1 MLSKMFAN
9 LLETWD
15 DALLNVGIQTR
26 TFSCEI
32 RTVVLLFTLMYSLLT
47 VTTIIWITIKVVLSK
62 QLISHIKDRSV
73 FITGC
78 DTGFGNYL
86 AKTLDRKGVNVFAG
100 CLTKQG
106 ANKLEQETSSRLTTI
121 LVDVAKKES
130 VKGAFDL
137 ISRRLAEKGLW
148 GLVNNAGVI
157 AAYAPAELTSLEQF
171 EKVIQVNLMGTIY
184 VTHTFL
190 PLVRKSRGRI
200 VNVSSVMA
208 TCPFPGISH
217 YVTSK
222 AAIKMF
228 TSCLRR
234 ELLRTGVTAHTIEP
248 GAFNT
253 ALTDH
258 SRLTSMMQTGL
269 HGASEEQR
277 QFYGGNI
284 AKYVMFAIKQRHKYV
299 NSHPINVAD
308 AMAHALLA
316 RYPETRYLVGLDAH
330 LFFRLMSLIPERA
343 GDFIFG
349 WPKPY
354 GKMFDDFIH

>member
-1 MLSKMFAN
+1 MRQTARVRPN
-9 LLETWD
+9 L
-15 DALLNVGIQTR
+15 N
-26 TFSCEI
+26 
-32 RTVVLLFTLMYSLLT
+32 SL
-47 VTTIIWITIKVVLSK
+47 V
-62 QLISHIKDRSV
+62 REER
-73 FITGC
+73 C
-78 DTGFGNYL
+78 
-86 AKTLDRKGVNVFAG
+86 
-100 CLTKQG
+100 
-106 ANKLEQETSSRLTTI
+106 
-121 LVDVAKKES
+121 
-130 VKGAFDL
+130 
-137 ISRRLAEKGLW
+137 LW

-284 AKYVMFAIKQRHKYV
+284 AKYGLLRLFVFLNTSSAKNVQCTSAQKLAFLPVTVVCNAILFNTSDKTYVMFAIKQRHKYV